1 MRTLYLGPEY
11 DLSSIKGEDVTYD
24 DVAEIIA
31 GRELVALC
39 FMTLVI
45 MKHRK

>member
-31 GRELVALC
+31 GRELVAL
-39 FMTLVI
+39 FQGRSEAGQRPI
-45 MKHRK
+45 